1 MLVRPIH
8 TKRLHRILYPTVG
21 VLLLMMS
28 CSICRGA
35 GLLIADGG
43 FGGQL
48 EIDSQDV
55 HVTINNGIAVT
66 EVIQVFRNLENRQ
79 VEALYTFPVP
89 QGASVADF
97 SMWIN
102 GKEMIGE
109 VVEKKRAREIYESYR
124 PRRVDP
130 GLLEQVDH
138 KRFEMRIFP
147 IGPRAEQKVRLRYY
161 QQLDVDD
168 DWATYVY
175 PLATVARGGPT
186 AAKAG
191 TFSFSL
197 QVKSEVP
204 IAAMNSPSHGEDFVI
219 AGRSE
224 SFYQGS
230 LEVTGGDLGRDV
242 VVAYRLARPHT
253 GLDCIT
259 SRQRGDD
266 GYFCLILTAG
276 EELGVTSAA
285 MDYVFILDISG
296 SMGDEGKLA
305 MSRKSIEAFIEA
317 LDAEDRVEILT
328 FNVAPNALF
337 GKLLAAGDD
346 TKAAAV
352 THLASQK
359 ARGGTSLRPA
369 LAAAYRYADPNRPLN
384 VVVLSDGMTDSGERT
399 ALLEGIQARPANAT
413 VFCIGVGNE
422 VNRPLLEQLAEDA
435 GGLAS
440 FLSRQDDFERQAKA
454 FRRKLTHLA
463 GSDVRIE
470 FGGGQVHDMVPA
482 RLPNLYHGTPVR
494 LYGRYAGSGP
504 VTVTV
509 RAVVDGKEVVSAAE
523 ITLAKVAEEN
533 PEIERMW
540 AQEKIARLLK
550 QADRAGSRAPVVDE
564 VVRLGEAYS
573 VATEYT
579 SFLVLENN
587 NEYKRW
593 KIARRNTLR
602 LGRDRKAH
610 QRLLAELDAK
620 RLKADSQIGPEAA
633 KAAPAP
639 VAAARRPAPSRADRG
654 PNLRFR
660 PSGGGPIG
668 LLGLAMTAG
677 LAVVCRRRRRRQGQ

>member
-1 MLVRPIH
+1 MH
-8 TKRLHRILYPTVG
+8 TKWLHKSVYPIVG
-21 VLLLMMS
+21 VLLLVMS
-28 CSICRGA
+28 GSICRGA

-43 FGGQL
+43 LGGRL
-48 EIDSQDV
+48 EIKRQDV
-55 HVTINNGIAVT
+55 RVTVNNGIAVT
-66 EVIQVFRNLENRQ
+66 EVTQVFHNTEDRQ

-89 QGASVADF
+89 RGASVADF

-102 GKEMIGE
+102 GKEMVGE
-109 VVEKKRAREIYESYR
+109 VIEKQRAREIYESYK

-147 IGPRAEQKVRLRYY
+147 IGPQADQKVRLRYY
-161 QQLDVDD
+161 QLLDVDD

-175 PLATVARGGPT
+175 PLATATRRGAHSG
-186 AAKAG
+186 KAG
-191 TFSFSL
+191 ELAFSM
-197 QVKSEVP
+197 QVKSAVP
-204 IAAMNSPSHGEDFVI
+204 ITSMNSPSHGDDFVI

-224 SFYQGS
+224 AFYQGS
-230 LEVTGGDLGRDV
+230 LETADADLSRDV
-242 VVAYRLARPHT
+242 VVAYHLARPQT

-259 SRQRGDD
+259 SRRRGDD

-276 EELGVTSAA
+276 EELTARPAG

-296 SMGDEGKLA
+296 SMGQGAKLSL
-305 MSRKSIEAFIEA
+305 SRKSIETFVET
-317 LDAEDRVEILT
+317 LGAEDRLEILT

-337 GKLLAAGDD
+337 GKLLAAGADA
-346 TKAAAV
+346 KANARAY
-352 THLASQK
+352 LAGQK

-369 LAAAYRYADPNRPLN
+369 LAAAYRYADPDRPLN
-384 VVVLSDGMTDSGERT
+384 VVILSDGMTDPGERA
-399 ALLEGIQARPANAT
+399 ALLEGIRTRPANAT

-470 FGGGQVHDMVPA
+470 FGGGQVYDAVPA

-494 LYGRYAGSGP
+494 LYGRYRGHGT

-509 RAVVDGKEVVSAAE
+509 RAVIDGEEVVSTAE
-523 ITLAKVAEEN
+523 VALPETAEEN

-540 AQEKIARLLK
+540 AQQKITQLLK
-550 QADRAGSRAPVVDE
+550 QADRAGSRAAVIDPI
-564 VVRLGEAYS
+564 VRLGEGYS
-573 VATEYT
+573 IASEYT

-587 NEYKRW
+587 AEYKRW
-593 KIARRNTLR
+593 KIARRNALR

-610 QRLLAELDAK
+610 RRLLDEFDAK
-620 RLKADSQIGPEAA
+620 RLKADARIGPEAVTT
-633 KAAPAP
+633 APTP
-639 VAAARRPAPSRADRG
+639 VAAAPQPAPSRANRG
-654 PNLRFR
+654 PDLRFR
-660 PSGGGPIG
+660 SSGGGGGPVGPFG
-668 LLGLAMTAG
+668 LLLTAALAI
-677 LAVVCRRRRRRQGQ
+677 VCRRRRRGGHVR